1 MNTSSAASAES
12 ESTVRSLTASQRA
25 VLSRLADVLVAEGSG
40 MPAASAVGVA
50 GELID
55 RCLEAAPV
63 LAAPLGALLDEL
75 AGDAPD
81 AFVRRLAADRPDD
94 FAVLSTAVVGA
105 YYLSPEVRDRI
116 GYPGQQP
123 NPLSVAGE
131 PDYLEMLERV
141 YERHPG
147 YREAP

>member
-1 MNTSSAASAES
+1 MS
-12 ESTVRSLTASQRA
+12 EERLTRSQRA
-25 VLSRLADVLVAEGSG
+25 ALARLADALIAEARG
-40 MPAASAVGVA
+40 MPAASTVGVS

-75 AGDAPD
+75 AGDAPE
-81 AFVRRLAADRPDD
+81 AFARRLAADRPDD

-105 YYLSPEVRDRI
+105 YYLSGEVRDLI

-123 NPLSVAGE
+123 RPLSVAGE

>member
-1 MNTSSAASAES
+1 MS
-12 ESTVRSLTASQRA
+12 EGRLTRSQRA
-25 VLSRLADVLVAEGSG
+25 ALARLADALIAEGHG
-40 MPAASAVGVA
+40 MPAASTVGVP

-81 AFVRRLAADRPDD
+81 TFARRLAAERPDD

-105 YYLSPEVRDRI
+105 YYLSPEVRHLI

-123 NPLSVAGE
+123 NPLSVAAE

-141 YERHPG
+141 CERHPG

>member
-1 MNTSSAASAES
+1 M
-12 ESTVRSLTASQRA
+12 STPGLTVVHRRA
-25 VLSRLADVLVAEGSG
+25 LAGLADVLVAEAGG
-40 MPAASAVGVA
+40 MPAASTVGVA
-50 GELID
+50 GDLID
-55 RCLEAAPV
+55 RCLDAAPV
-63 LAAPLGALLDEL
+63 LAAPLLALLEEVPP
-75 AGDAPD
+75 DAPGVF
-81 AFVRRLAADRPDD
+81 ARQLAADRPDD

-105 YYLSPEVRDRI
+105 YYLSPEVRDLI